1 MTREEEII
9 KASREYA
16 MNKSNDNNTWFVDY
30 KDIEEAFLEGAK
42 FAYNS
47 AETRFYVG
55 VDLACNNEDTFVTN
69 KFKVKHSKKRNKVK
83 FYVAMDRYCSL
94 WLYIGKPTKIKDD
107 FMAGYQCRA
116 IAGEDCFSEFG
127 LNENDYKDLKWE
139 DEPVEVFINME
150 D

>member
-1 MTREEEII
+1 MTREEIR
-9 KASREYA
+9 KASQEYA
-16 MNKSNDNNTWFVDY
+16 MNKSKENDTWFVDY
-30 KDIEEAFLEGAK
+30 KDIEEAFLAGAD

-55 VDLACNNEDTFVTN
+55 VDLACDNEDTFVTN

-83 FYVAMDRYCSL
+83 FYVARDTDGSL

-107 FMAGYQCRA
+107 FMAGYQCRS

-127 LNENDYKDLKWE
+127 LDANDYVNLKWE
-139 DEPVEVFINME
+139 DEPVEVFVNME

>member
-9 KASREYA
+9 KAARDYA
-16 MNKSNDNNTWFVDY
+16 MTKSNENNTWFVDY
-30 KDIEEAFLEGAK
+30 KDIEEAFFEGAK
-42 FAYNS
+42 FACNS

-55 VDLACNNEDTFVTN
+55 VDLACNNGDTFVTN

-139 DEPVEVFINME
+139 DGPVEVFINIE